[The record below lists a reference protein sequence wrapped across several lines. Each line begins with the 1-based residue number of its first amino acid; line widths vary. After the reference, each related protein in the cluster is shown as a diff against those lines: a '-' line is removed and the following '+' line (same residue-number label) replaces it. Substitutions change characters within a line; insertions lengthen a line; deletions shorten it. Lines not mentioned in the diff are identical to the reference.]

1 MPKSAGKQM
10 SINII
15 ASIVS
20 FAVTVGINFFLTPY
34 LVKEV
39 GSDAYGFIGLANNFV
54 QYATIVTTALNSIS
68 GRFISIAYHKGDV
81 EKSSKIFSS
90 VLVAD
95 LFLAAVMLILSS
107 IFVCFLDTVLKIP
120 SNLVSGVKIT
130 FAFAFLTFVVS
141 TVTAIFTTAAF
152 VKNRID
158 INSIRD
164 IISNLIKVALI
175 VLLFAIFPAQLYF
188 VTLASFGSGIFLLL
202 ANITVKKKVL
212 PEVKADIRKFDIKIV
227 KTLLASGIW
236 LSLAQLCQVLLSG
249 LDLLICNLTLG
260 TALMGLLSIAKTVP
274 NSIGNLTVILGSVF
288 TPHYTILYAKKKIP
302 ELIIEAKFSAKIVS
316 FILST
321 PIAGF
326 IAFGRQFYILWQPT
340 KSPEEITMI
349 QFMSVLTCI
358 TFLCSSQ
365 TQSLMMINTV
375 CNKLRLPVFVNLTV
389 GIVSVIVAIAACNLT
404 DYGVY
409 FVAGTS
415 SVLMGLRALIFT
427 PAYSAYIL
435 KQKLSI
441 FFPTVIRDCVGFIII
456 LVLFSIISNFITVT
470 GWSSFIFICAICGI
484 LAYALSLPLLF
495 NKAELCKL
503 KNKLTKNEMELIM
516 SNVEITVFT
525 PSYNRAKTLPRVF
538 ECLKKQTYKSF
549 EWIIIDDGSE
559 DNTKD
564 VVDGFLKE
572 DNFFDIIYVYQ
583 NNQGKHIATNNAVK
597 MCRGNFFITL
607 DSDDTCTNDALETFV
622 NEWNKIP
629 KQEQKKYYG
638 ISCRTY
644 DKDGKINGTQM
655 NVPYIDSNDLD
666 LRFKLNITG
675 ELWGMIRTDIMR
687 EFPFP
692 VVEGYHFYPEN
703 VIWHNVGR
711 KYICR
716 YLSTALRYYIQDQ
729 ENAVTNVNRKKA
741 SKEKF
746 VMHLHYINDCWD
758 YRKYNRKRYLEH
770 IVAITRDGLANG
782 YKLSE
787 ILTMLKTKPRRL
799 LVLLTS
805 PIGYLLYKHS

>member
-1 MPKSAGKQM
+1 MPKSVGKQM

-107 IFVCFLDTVLKIP
+107 IFVCFLDTVLNIP

-236 LSLAQLCQVLLSG
+236 LSLSQLCQVLLSG

-288 TPHYTILYAKKKIP
+288 TPHYTILYAKQKNTG
-302 ELIIEAKFSAKIVS
+302 ANYR
-316 FILST
+316 
-321 PIAGF
+321 G
-326 IAFGRQFYILWQPT
+326 
-340 KSPEEITMI
+340 EI
-349 QFMSVLTCI
+349 QY
-358 TFLCSSQ
+358 Q
-365 TQSLMMINTV
+365 N
-375 CNKLRLPVFVNLTV
+375 
-389 GIVSVIVAIAACNLT
+389 
-404 DYGVY
+404 
-409 FVAGTS
+409 
-415 SVLMGLRALIFT
+415 
-427 PAYSAYIL
+427 
-435 KQKLSI
+435 
-441 FFPTVIRDCVGFIII
+441 
-456 LVLFSIISNFITVT
+456 
-470 GWSSFIFICAICGI
+470 
-484 LAYALSLPLLF
+484 
-495 NKAELCKL
+495 CKL
-503 KNKLTKNEMELIM
+503 
-516 SNVEITVFT
+516 
-525 PSYNRAKTLPRVF
+525 Y
-538 ECLKKQTYKSF
+538 
-549 EWIIIDDGSE
+549 
-559 DNTKD
+559 
-564 VVDGFLKE
+564 
-572 DNFFDIIYVYQ
+572 
-583 NNQGKHIATNNAVK
+583 
-597 MCRGNFFITL
+597 TL
-607 DSDDTCTNDALETFV
+607 DSHCRFYCLWQTVLHIMATDKVTGGDYNDSV
-622 NEWNKIP
+622 
-629 KQEQKKYYG
+629 YVG
-638 ISCRTY
+638 
-644 DKDGKINGTQM
+644 
-655 NVPYIDSNDLD
+655 VDL
-666 LRFKLNITG
+666 
-675 ELWGMIRTDIMR
+675 
-687 EFPFP
+687 
-692 VVEGYHFYPEN
+692 
-703 VIWHNVGR
+703 
-711 KYICR
+711 
-716 YLSTALRYYIQDQ
+716 YYISLFQS
-729 ENAVTNVNRKKA
+729 N
-741 SKEKF
+741 S
-746 VMHLHYINDCWD
+746 
-758 YRKYNRKRYLEH
+758 
-770 IVAITRDGLANG
+770 VAYDD
-782 YKLSE
+782 
-787 ILTMLKTKPRRL
+787 
-799 LVLLTS
+799 
-805 PIGYLLYKHS
+805 KHRM

>member
-90 VLVAD
+90 VFVAD

-302 ELIIEAKFSAKIVS
+302 ELIIEAKFSTKIVS

-389 GIVSVIVAIAACNLT
+389 GIVSIIVAIAACNLT

-456 LVLFSIISNFITVT
+456 LVLFSIISNLITVT

-503 KNKLTKNEMELIM
+503 KNKLTK
-516 SNVEITVFT
+516 
-525 PSYNRAKTLPRVF
+525 K
-538 ECLKKQTYKSF
+538 
-549 EWIIIDDGSE
+549 
-559 DNTKD
+559 
-564 VVDGFLKE
+564 
-572 DNFFDIIYVYQ
+572 
-583 NNQGKHIATNNAVK
+583 
-597 MCRGNFFITL
+597 
-607 DSDDTCTNDALETFV
+607 
-622 NEWNKIP
+622 
-629 KQEQKKYYG
+629 
-638 ISCRTY
+638 
-644 DKDGKINGTQM
+644 
-655 NVPYIDSNDLD
+655 
-666 LRFKLNITG
+666 
-675 ELWGMIRTDIMR
+675 
-687 EFPFP
+687 
-692 VVEGYHFYPEN
+692 
-703 VIWHNVGR
+703 
-711 KYICR
+711 
-716 YLSTALRYYIQDQ
+716 
-729 ENAVTNVNRKKA
+729 
-741 SKEKF
+741 
-746 VMHLHYINDCWD
+746 
-758 YRKYNRKRYLEH
+758 
-770 IVAITRDGLANG
+770 
-782 YKLSE
+782 
-787 ILTMLKTKPRRL
+787 
-799 LVLLTS
+799 
-805 PIGYLLYKHS
+805 

>member
-1 MPKSAGKQM
+1 MISIPMAIPTTVSAEDSISDLEQQLQQLEQENQKYQKILDDTKSDIAEKEEYKSAL
-10 SINII
+10 
-15 ASIVS
+15 VS
-20 FAVTVGINFFLTPY
+20 KVQVLDEKIAVTREKISSLNDDIKEKQDAYDKGLSEVEDQFDALANRLRILYMSGNATDLEIIFGAKDFSDLIDKME
-34 LVKEV
+34 LVK
-39 GSDAYGFIGLANNFV
+39 SLANSDKE
-54 QYATIVTTALNSIS
+54 LIS
-68 GRFISIAYHKGDV
+68 EIQTKLDELSTKK
-81 EKSSKIFSS
+81 KS
-90 VLVAD
+90 LEAD
-95 LFLAAVMLILSS
+95 KKDLETQQAS
-107 IFVCFLDTVLKIP
+107 LK
-120 SNLVSGVKIT
+120 SDQDVKIT

-288 TPHYTILYAKKKIP
+288 TPHYTILYAKEKIP
-302 ELIIEAKFSAKIVS
+302 ELIIEVKFSTKIVS

-456 LVLFSIISNFITVT
+456 LVLFSIISNLITVT

-503 KNKLTKNEMELIM
+503 KNKLTK
-516 SNVEITVFT
+516 
-525 PSYNRAKTLPRVF
+525 K
-538 ECLKKQTYKSF
+538 
-549 EWIIIDDGSE
+549 
-559 DNTKD
+559 
-564 VVDGFLKE
+564 
-572 DNFFDIIYVYQ
+572 
-583 NNQGKHIATNNAVK
+583 
-597 MCRGNFFITL
+597 
-607 DSDDTCTNDALETFV
+607 
-622 NEWNKIP
+622 
-629 KQEQKKYYG
+629 
-638 ISCRTY
+638 
-644 DKDGKINGTQM
+644 
-655 NVPYIDSNDLD
+655 
-666 LRFKLNITG
+666 
-675 ELWGMIRTDIMR
+675 
-687 EFPFP
+687 
-692 VVEGYHFYPEN
+692 
-703 VIWHNVGR
+703 
-711 KYICR
+711 
-716 YLSTALRYYIQDQ
+716 
-729 ENAVTNVNRKKA
+729 
-741 SKEKF
+741 
-746 VMHLHYINDCWD
+746 
-758 YRKYNRKRYLEH
+758 
-770 IVAITRDGLANG
+770 
-782 YKLSE
+782 
-787 ILTMLKTKPRRL
+787 
-799 LVLLTS
+799 
-805 PIGYLLYKHS
+805 

>member
-288 TPHYTILYAKKKIP
+288 TPHYTILYAKKKNTG
-302 ELIIEAKFSAKIVS
+302 ANYR
-316 FILST
+316 
-321 PIAGF
+321 G
-326 IAFGRQFYILWQPT
+326 
-340 KSPEEITMI
+340 EI
-349 QFMSVLTCI
+349 QY
-358 TFLCSSQ
+358 Q
-365 TQSLMMINTV
+365 N
-375 CNKLRLPVFVNLTV
+375 
-389 GIVSVIVAIAACNLT
+389 
-404 DYGVY
+404 
-409 FVAGTS
+409 
-415 SVLMGLRALIFT
+415 
-427 PAYSAYIL
+427 
-435 KQKLSI
+435 
-441 FFPTVIRDCVGFIII
+441 
-456 LVLFSIISNFITVT
+456 
-470 GWSSFIFICAICGI
+470 
-484 LAYALSLPLLF
+484 
-495 NKAELCKL
+495 CKL
-503 KNKLTKNEMELIM
+503 
-516 SNVEITVFT
+516 
-525 PSYNRAKTLPRVF
+525 Y
-538 ECLKKQTYKSF
+538 
-549 EWIIIDDGSE
+549 
-559 DNTKD
+559 
-564 VVDGFLKE
+564 
-572 DNFFDIIYVYQ
+572 
-583 NNQGKHIATNNAVK
+583 
-597 MCRGNFFITL
+597 TL
-607 DSDDTCTNDALETFV
+607 DSYCRFYCLWQTVLHIMATDKVTGGDYNDSV
-622 NEWNKIP
+622 
-629 KQEQKKYYG
+629 YVG
-638 ISCRTY
+638 
-644 DKDGKINGTQM
+644 
-655 NVPYIDSNDLD
+655 VDL
-666 LRFKLNITG
+666 
-675 ELWGMIRTDIMR
+675 
-687 EFPFP
+687 
-692 VVEGYHFYPEN
+692 
-703 VIWHNVGR
+703 
-711 KYICR
+711 
-716 YLSTALRYYIQDQ
+716 YYISLFQS
-729 ENAVTNVNRKKA
+729 N
-741 SKEKF
+741 S
-746 VMHLHYINDCWD
+746 
-758 YRKYNRKRYLEH
+758 
-770 IVAITRDGLANG
+770 VAYDD
-782 YKLSE
+782 
-787 ILTMLKTKPRRL
+787 
-799 LVLLTS
+799 
-805 PIGYLLYKHS
+805 KHRM

>member
-1 MPKSAGKQM
+1 MPKSVGKQM

-236 LSLAQLCQVLLSG
+236 LSLSQLCQVLLSG

-302 ELIIEAKFSAKIVS
+302 ELIIE
-316 FILST
+316 
-321 PIAGF
+321 G
-326 IAFGRQFYILWQPT
+326 
-340 KSPEEITMI
+340 EI
-349 QFMSVLTCI
+349 QY
-358 TFLCSSQ
+358 Q
-365 TQSLMMINTV
+365 N
-375 CNKLRLPVFVNLTV
+375 
-389 GIVSVIVAIAACNLT
+389 
-404 DYGVY
+404 
-409 FVAGTS
+409 
-415 SVLMGLRALIFT
+415 
-427 PAYSAYIL
+427 
-435 KQKLSI
+435 
-441 FFPTVIRDCVGFIII
+441 
-456 LVLFSIISNFITVT
+456 
-470 GWSSFIFICAICGI
+470 
-484 LAYALSLPLLF
+484 
-495 NKAELCKL
+495 CKL
-503 KNKLTKNEMELIM
+503 
-516 SNVEITVFT
+516 
-525 PSYNRAKTLPRVF
+525 Y
-538 ECLKKQTYKSF
+538 
-549 EWIIIDDGSE
+549 
-559 DNTKD
+559 
-564 VVDGFLKE
+564 
-572 DNFFDIIYVYQ
+572 
-583 NNQGKHIATNNAVK
+583 
-597 MCRGNFFITL
+597 TL
-607 DSDDTCTNDALETFV
+607 DSHCRFYCLWQTVLHTMATDKVTGGEIYNDSV
-622 NEWNKIP
+622 
-629 KQEQKKYYG
+629 YVG
-638 ISCRTY
+638 
-644 DKDGKINGTQM
+644 
-655 NVPYIDSNDLD
+655 VDL
-666 LRFKLNITG
+666 
-675 ELWGMIRTDIMR
+675 
-687 EFPFP
+687 
-692 VVEGYHFYPEN
+692 
-703 VIWHNVGR
+703 
-711 KYICR
+711 
-716 YLSTALRYYIQDQ
+716 YYISLFQS
-729 ENAVTNVNRKKA
+729 N
-741 SKEKF
+741 S
-746 VMHLHYINDCWD
+746 
-758 YRKYNRKRYLEH
+758 
-770 IVAITRDGLANG
+770 VAYDD
-782 YKLSE
+782 
-787 ILTMLKTKPRRL
+787 
-799 LVLLTS
+799 
-805 PIGYLLYKHS
+805 KHRM